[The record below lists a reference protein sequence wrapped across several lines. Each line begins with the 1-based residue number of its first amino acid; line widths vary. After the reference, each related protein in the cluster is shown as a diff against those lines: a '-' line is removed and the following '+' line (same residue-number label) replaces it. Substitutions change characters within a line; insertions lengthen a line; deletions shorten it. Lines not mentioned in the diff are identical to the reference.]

1 VASYTFKQQMIFS
14 LGGLLSVA
22 ILAQSFAAWNAS
34 RLSHDLEIAVTKT
47 AIKLDLTNALRQ
59 RCQEMAASQRASWI
73 RASTGDT
80 AGAQKA
86 IAKFKKAA
94 ARTHEQ
100 VTEIRPLLTSNEGA
114 AELSAIER
122 SIAGWE
128 PSAEK
133 AFRLSLD
140 GQHAEARAEMERDL
154 DANLSAIEKEAA
166 SLVATLRSLLKQ
178 DRAAAASAAT
188 FSTAL
193 TWGSFLLLA
202 ATAALSLRILYKA
215 LGNLSAIVFQLGDGA
230 GNLTTAASQLSKSSQ
245 TLSESACHQA
255 SAIEETSASSEE
267 IRSMAERNGE
277 LAGGAAE
284 DMQLATRWVQDAA
297 TTMGSLAAWG
307 KEMVESSQQISKVI
321 RVIDEIAFQTNIL
334 ALNAAVE
341 AARAGESG
349 MGFAVVADEVRNLAQ
364 RCAQA
369 ARETTQ
375 LIQGTLDK
383 TQKGQSQLASMSDTM
398 SKLGPV
404 AESTRVHVDSVR
416 SASAEQ
422 VNGISQIGNAMNQL
436 ERLTQSVASGAEQ
449 SAAASEQ
456 LHSQAATLEEMVDRL
471 RTLAS

>member
-14 LGGLLSVA
+14 LGGILSVA
-22 ILAQSFAAWNAS
+22 ILAQGFAAWNAS
-34 RLSHDLEIAVTKT
+34 RLARDLETAVTKT

-73 RASTGDT
+73 RSSNGDS
-80 AGAQKA
+80 AGAEKA
-86 IAKFKKAA
+86 IAKFKKAS
-94 ARTHEQ
+94 ARTREQ
-100 VTEIRPLLTSNEGA
+100 IAEIRPLLAADEGRA
-114 AELSAIER
+114 QLAAIE
-122 SIAGWE
+122 SALTAWA

-133 AFRLSLD
+133 AFRLSLA
-140 GQHAEARAEMERDL
+140 GQHPEARAEMERDL
-154 DANLSAIEKEAA
+154 DANLNAIEKEAA
-166 SLVATLRSLLKQ
+166 SLVATLRDFLKH
-178 DRAAAASAAT
+178 DRASAASASS

-193 TWGSFLLLA
+193 TWASFLLLA
-202 ATAALSLRILYKA
+202 AAAALSLRILYKA
-215 LGNLSAIVFQLGDGA
+215 LASLSTIVFQLGDGA
-230 GNLTTAASQLSKSSQ
+230 SNLTTAASQLSKSSQ

-284 DMQLATRWVQDAA
+284 DMQLATRWVQDAS

-307 KEMVESSQQISKVI
+307 KEMIESSQQISKVI

-383 TQKGQSQLASMSDTM
+383 TQKGQSQLATMSDTM

-404 AESTRVHVDSVR
+404 AESTRSHVDSVR

-456 LHSQAATLEEMVDRL
+456 LHSQAATLEEMVARL
-471 RTLAS
+471 SELAA